1 MKKLLMVAMLSLTSV
16 AAPVSNSVI
25 AQAKKAVEKT
35 AKAYFGPK
43 TYVYYSNSSAEDKE
57 VFFNVLWSE
66 ETTDVFYDEGE
77 QIYVPVKTDCE
88 QEMVYLVDSKKVL
101 LTQNAYCY

>member
-1 MKKLLMVAMLSLTSV
+1 MKKLLMVAMLSLTSI

-25 AQAKKAVEKT
+25 TQAKKAVDKT

-43 TYVYYSNSSAEDKE
+43 VYVYYSKSSAEDKE
-57 VFFNVLWSE
+57 VFFNVLWTE
-66 ETTDVFYDEGE
+66 ETADVYYDEGE
-77 QIYVPVKTDCE
+77 QIYVPVKTECE
-88 QEMVYLVDSKKVL
+88 QEMVYLVDSQKVL